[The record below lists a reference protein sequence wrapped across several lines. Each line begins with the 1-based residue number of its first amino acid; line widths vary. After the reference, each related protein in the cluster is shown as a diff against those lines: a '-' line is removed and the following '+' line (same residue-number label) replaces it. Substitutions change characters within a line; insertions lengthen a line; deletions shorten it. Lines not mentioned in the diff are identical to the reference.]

1 MLPVLHWCVR
11 QLRAPLQ
18 QNPQRICTNKHFT
31 ALSGIHIFAGIEN
44 CAVGGY
50 MVSASRPFLASVIL
64 PAWLGLLS
72 LLSQE
77 GGRIQVHPTGFALE
91 RVQISGW
98 QLRSRHILF
107 MVNTKDLYSAYCP
120 TGGCTHHPS
129 LCLRLSTARLLHSH
143 VCPSKHIVTLLG
155 TSCDFVCHC
164 QAPCPSRYFGAVC
177 ADQKLTHQGA
187 FARDI
192 SSSSILVEVKRMQSE

>member
-1 MLPVLHWCVR
+1 MEGKGKERLITALIICINNVLISAVETSLIIIIIPFIYSSQSIRDTSIAQLLPVLHWCVR

-31 ALSGIHIFAGIEN
+31 ALGGIHIFAGIEK

-77 GGRIQVHPTGFALE
+77 GAHT
-91 RVQISGW
+91 
-98 QLRSRHILF
+98 
-107 MVNTKDLYSAYCP
+107 SAP
-120 TGGCTHHPS
+120 HWI
-129 LCLRLSTARLLHSH
+129 RA
-143 VCPSKHIVTLLG
+143 
-155 TSCDFVCHC
+155 
-164 QAPCPSRYFGAVC
+164 
-177 ADQKLTHQGA
+177 
-187 FARDI
+187 
-192 SSSSILVEVKRMQSE
+192 

>member
-1 MLPVLHWCVR
+1 MAFTSSLESR
-11 QLRAPLQ
+11 IAQLGA
-18 QNPQRICTNKHFT
+18 TWF
-31 ALSGIHIFAGIEN
+31 
-44 CAVGGY
+44 
-50 MVSASRPFLASVIL
+50 L
-64 PAWLGLLS
+64 PASHYWLPSFYPRGWDSFHCS
-72 LLSQE
+72 LRR
-77 GGRIQVHPTGFALE
+77 GRIQVHPTGFALE

-143 VCPSKHIVTLLG
+143 VCPSRHIVTLLG
-155 TSCDFVCHC
+155 TSCDFVCNC
-164 QAPCPSRYFGAVC
+164 QAPCPSRYFGTVC